1 MVRVERLHPY
11 HDTCDYD
18 HLSRN
23 VTSNV
28 SHCHEGGPAQRPA
41 PASLVTSH
49 QGQHYKYENLNIKD
63 RLHITQTKLWQWD
76 MSGLGSFFS
85 IQLVS
90 LLPLPAPAGQ
100 PVPVVGRGRAISA
113 NSGRY
118 FSIIRHSLPA
128 PSQTPSGKN
137 CKLSP
142 PASPAKQT
150 VFSVTIAWHSVSWYT
165 EKQIPENVHSE
176 VDM

>member
-1 MVRVERLHPY
+1 
-11 HDTCDYD
+11 
-18 HLSRN
+18 
-23 VTSNV
+23 
-28 SHCHEGGPAQRPA
+28 
-41 PASLVTSH
+41 
-49 QGQHYKYENLNIKD
+49 
-63 RLHITQTKLWQWD
+63 

-128 PSQTPSGKN
+128 PSQLPPRLPRVRTAN
-137 CKLSP
+137 CLRQPARPNKLYSQSQSHDIVYHGTQRNKFLRIFIP
-142 PASPAKQT
+142 RYVKR
-150 VFSVTIAWHSVSWYT
+150 VKKAWMVYLMST
-165 EKQIPENVHSE
+165 LR
-176 VDM
+176 